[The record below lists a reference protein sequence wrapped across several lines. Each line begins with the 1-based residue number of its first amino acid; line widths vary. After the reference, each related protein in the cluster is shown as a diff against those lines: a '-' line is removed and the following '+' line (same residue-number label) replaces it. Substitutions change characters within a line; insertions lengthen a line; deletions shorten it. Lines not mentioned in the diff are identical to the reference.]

1 MESFF
6 ITSTIVCSLI
16 ISLAGFSAQAQDAI
30 PVMDI
35 QFRNEL
41 ESQADDHMRQL
52 VNLMLI
58 RSSNRRAKEAVE
70 DTRSLQEQYRHFL
83 RQTTSTVDLA
93 WMNSQAV
100 PGQLEWVTA
109 ASGHLDDYG
118 FARQLSQL
126 YEAQVEPDQKSQLLY
141 DWLVPLDEELF
152 LTSLE
157 AFRQDQKQRQL
168 HYQALRQMQQRRL
181 LQLARLKQSTA
192 LHKRRQAQQMG
203 NGLLQNKRF
212 SMTEAERLSLL
223 GKAEESLLGI
233 QKSQLGSDD
242 LILKSQDYSFSKAFL
257 LNRFRQQHLWQS
269 VGSTNLFP
277 R

>member
-1 MESFF
+1 MK
-6 ITSTIVCSLI
+6 ILVI
-16 ISLAGFSAQAQDAI
+16 IFAIALVAVAAKAQDAI

-35 QFRNEL
+35 QLQNEL

-83 RQTTSTVDLA
+83 RQTTSTADLA
-93 WMNSQAV
+93 WMDSQTAQE
-100 PGQLEWVTA
+100 QLEWVA
-109 ASGHLDDYG
+109 GASGHLDDYG

-203 NGLLQNKRF
+203 NGLLQHQRF

>member
-1 MESFF
+1 MRTLFCILT
-6 ITSTIVCSLI
+6 ITVLSL
-16 ISLAGFSAQAQDAI
+16 SSQAQDAI

-35 QFRNEL
+35 QLQNEL
-41 ESQADDHMRQL
+41 ENQADDHMRQL

-58 RSSNRRAKEAVE
+58 RSSSHRAKEAVE
-70 DTRSLQEQYRHFL
+70 GTRSLQEQYRHFL

-126 YEAQVEPDQKSQLLY
+126 YEAQVEPAQKSLLLY
-141 DWLVPLDEELF
+141 DWLVPLDDELV
-152 LTSLE
+152 LTSLQ
-157 AFRQDQKQRQL
+157 AFRQDQRQRKL
-168 HYQALRQMQQRRL
+168 HYEALRQMQQRRQ
-181 LQLARLKQSTA
+181 LQLARLKQSTV
-192 LHKRRQAQQMG
+192 LQERRQAQQMG

-257 LNRFRQQHLWQS
+257 LNRFNQYHLRQS
-269 VGSTNLFP
+269 VGITNLFP